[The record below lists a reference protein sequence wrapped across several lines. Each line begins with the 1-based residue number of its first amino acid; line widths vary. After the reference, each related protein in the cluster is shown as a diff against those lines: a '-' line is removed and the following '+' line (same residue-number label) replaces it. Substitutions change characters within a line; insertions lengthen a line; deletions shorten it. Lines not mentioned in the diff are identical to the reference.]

1 LHDESVFLVA
11 KILLVGSDAALL
23 EGLSQ
28 TLTGSGHHVCLAS
41 SLDEAAD
48 ACRTGA
54 PNIAVVS
61 NEALTDPRAVA
72 LLPLSTAGALV
83 VYTTEPTERP
93 TLPTRLQ
100 RATLGH
106 VVLPLERQRL
116 IALIQ
121 HFEVRSLTTGRGRDG
136 SLADQAEV
144 DE

>member
-1 LHDESVFLVA
+1 VA

-28 TLTGSGHHVCLAS
+28 TLGGFGHDVCLAATME
-41 SLDEAAD
+41 EASEG
-48 ACRTGA
+48 CRDTL

-61 NEALTDPRAVA
+61 NEAISAAGSGAT
-72 LLPLSTAGALV
+72 LPLSASGALV
-83 VYTTEPTERP
+83 VYATQATDRP

-121 HFEVRSLTTGRGRDG
+121 HFEIRARTTGRGREDAMENEDRPISG
-136 SLADQAEV
+136 E
-144 DE
+144 

>member
-1 LHDESVFLVA
+1 MA

-28 TLTGSGHHVCLAS
+28 TLSGFGHEVCLAGS
-41 SLDEAAD
+41 IAEASD
-48 ACRTGA
+48 ACREGV
-54 PNIAVVS
+54 PNVAVVS
-61 NEALTDPRAVA
+61 NQALSVPGSGTS
-72 LLPLSTAGALV
+72 LPLSTAGALV
-83 VYTTEPTERP
+83 VYTTQPVDRP

-121 HFEVRSLTTGRGRDG
+121 HFEIRARTTGRGREDRP
-136 SLADQAEV
+136 EM
-144 DE
+144 DERPRSDD

>member
-1 LHDESVFLVA
+1 MA
-11 KILLVGSDAALL
+11 KILLVGTDAPLL

-28 TLTGSGHHVCLAS
+28 TLSGYGHRVCIAS
-41 SLDEAAD
+41 SIDEATD
-48 ACRTGA
+48 ACRDGL

-61 NEALTDPRAVA
+61 NEALAEPGSGAS
-72 LLPLSTAGALV
+72 LPLSTSGALV
-83 VYTTEPTERP
+83 VYTTQATDRP

-121 HFEVRSLTTGRGRDG
+121 HFEIRARTTGRGREERPE
-136 SLADQAEV
+136 ADERPYSE
-144 DE
+144 D

>member
-1 LHDESVFLVA
+1 MA

-28 TLTGSGHHVCLAS
+28 TLNGYGHGVCIAS
-41 SLDEAAD
+41 SINEAID
-48 ACRTGA
+48 ACRDA
-54 PNIAVVS
+54 LPNIAVVS
-61 NEALTDPRAVA
+61 NGALANPGSGAS
-72 LLPLSTAGALV
+72 LPLSASGALV
-83 VYTTEPTERP
+83 IYTTQPADRP

-121 HFEVRSLTTGRGRDG
+121 HFEIRARTTGRGRD
-136 SLADQAEV
+136 DRPEAE
-144 DE
+144 DRPYREE

>member
-1 LHDESVFLVA
+1 MA

-28 TLTGSGHHVCLAS
+28 TLGGYGHGVCIAS
-41 SLDEAAD
+41 SISDATD
-48 ACRTGA
+48 ACRDGL

-61 NEALTDPRAVA
+61 NDALAEPGSGAS
-72 LLPLSTAGALV
+72 LPLSTSGALV
-83 VYTTEPTERP
+83 VYTTQPTDRP

-121 HFEVRSLTTGRGRDG
+121 HFEIRARTTGRGRD
-136 SLADQAEV
+136 DRPEV
-144 DE
+144 DERLYREE

>member
-1 LHDESVFLVA
+1 MA

-28 TLTGSGHHVCLAS
+28 TLNGFGHEVCLAS
-41 SLDEAAD
+41 SMAEAPE
-48 ACRTGA
+48 ACREGV

-61 NEALTDPRAVA
+61 NEALSAPGSGAS
-72 LLPLSTAGALV
+72 LPLSTAGALV
-83 VYTTEPTERP
+83 VYTTQPADRP

-121 HFEVRSLTTGRGRDG
+121 HFEIRARTTGRGREDRPELDDRAL
-136 SLADQAEV
+136 SED
-144 DE
+144 

>member
-1 LHDESVFLVA
+1 MA

-28 TLTGSGHHVCLAS
+28 TLNGFGHEVCLAS
-41 SLDEAAD
+41 SMSEAPE
-48 ACRTGA
+48 ACRGGA

-61 NEALTDPRAVA
+61 NEALSAPGSGAS
-72 LLPLSTAGALV
+72 LPLSASGALV
-83 VYTTEPTERP
+83 VYTTQPADRP

-121 HFEVRSLTTGRGRDG
+121 HFEIRARTTGRGRDDRPELDDRAL
-136 SLADQAEV
+136 SED
-144 DE
+144 

>member
-1 LHDESVFLVA
+1 MA

-28 TLTGSGHHVCLAS
+28 TLTGIGHEVCLAA
-41 SLDEAAD
+41 SLDEAPE
-48 ACRTGA
+48 ACHEGV

-61 NEALTDPRAVA
+61 NEALAQPGSGAS
-72 LLPLSTAGALV
+72 LPLSTAGALV
-83 VYTTEPTERP
+83 VYTTGPADRP

-121 HFEVRSLTTGRGRDG
+121 HFEIRARTTGRGRDDRPE
-136 SLADQAEV
+136 ADERING
-144 DE
+144 DD

>member
-1 LHDESVFLVA
+1 MA

-28 TLTGSGHHVCLAS
+28 TLIGFGHEVCNAAS
-41 SLDEAAD
+41 MSEAAD
-48 ACRTGA
+48 ACRDGV

-61 NEALTDPRAVA
+61 NEALAEPGMAA
-72 LLPLSTAGALV
+72 SLPLSTAGALV
-83 VYTTEPTERP
+83 VYTTQPADRP

-121 HFEVRSLTTGRGRDG
+121 HYEIRARTTGRGRDERT
-136 SLADQAEV
+136 QAE
-144 DE
+144 DTLRWEE

>member
-1 LHDESVFLVA
+1 VA

-28 TLTGSGHHVCLAS
+28 TLNGFGHEVCLAA
-41 SLDEAAD
+41 SLSEAPE
-48 ACRTGA
+48 ACRDGV

-61 NEALTDPRAVA
+61 NEALAA
-72 LLPLSTAGALV
+72 AGAAASLPLSTTGALI
-83 VYTTEPTERP
+83 VYTTQPVDRP

-121 HFEVRSLTTGRGRDG
+121 HFEIRARTTGRGRDDRPELDDRAL
-136 SLADQAEV
+136 SE
-144 DE
+144 E

>member
-1 LHDESVFLVA
+1 MA

-28 TLTGSGHHVCLAS
+28 TLSGFGHEVCLAS
-41 SLDEAAD
+41 SMSEAPE
-48 ACRTGA
+48 ACRDGV

-61 NEALTDPRAVA
+61 NEALAAPGAGA
-72 LLPLSTAGALV
+72 SLPLSTAGALV
-83 VYTTEPTERP
+83 VYTTQPTDRP

-121 HFEVRSLTTGRGRDG
+121 HFEIRARTTGRGRDDRPALDDRAL
-136 SLADQAEV
+136 SE
-144 DE
+144 E

>member
-1 LHDESVFLVA
+1 M
-11 KILLVGSDAALL
+11 ALL

-28 TLTGSGHHVCLAS
+28 TLIGFGHEVCLAS
-41 SLDEAAD
+41 SIEEASD
-48 ACRTGA
+48 ACRDGA
-54 PNIAVVS
+54 PAIAVVS
-61 NEALTDPRAVA
+61 NDTLIDSRSAAS
-72 LLPLSTAGALV
+72 LPLSTTGALV
-83 VYTTEPTERP
+83 VYTTQPTDRP

-121 HFEVRSLTTGRGRDG
+121 HYEIRARTTGRGRGDE
-136 SLADQAEV
+136 AEIEDRTKS

>member
-1 LHDESVFLVA
+1 MA

-28 TLTGSGHHVCLAS
+28 TLNGFGHEVCLAS
-41 SLDEAAD
+41 SMSEAPE
-48 ACRTGA
+48 ACRDGV

-61 NEALTDPRAVA
+61 NESLAAPGSGAS
-72 LLPLSTAGALV
+72 LPLSASGALV
-83 VYTTEPTERP
+83 VYTTQPTDRP

-121 HFEVRSLTTGRGRDG
+121 HFEIRARTTGRGREDRP
-136 SLADQAEV
+136 QV
-144 DE
+144 DDRALSED

>member
-1 LHDESVFLVA
+1 VA

-28 TLTGSGHHVCLAS
+28 TLSGFGHEVCLAAT
-41 SLDEAAD
+41 LDEAGD
-48 ACRTGA
+48 ACRDGVA
-54 PNIAVVS
+54 NIAVVS
-61 NEALTDPRAVA
+61 NEALA
-72 LLPLSTAGALV
+72 LPGSGGSLPLSTSGALV
-83 VYTTEPTERP
+83 VYATEPSDRP

-121 HFEVRSLTTGRGRDG
+121 HFEIRARTTGRGRDDRPELDDRAL
-136 SLADQAEV
+136 SE
-144 DE
+144 E

>member
-1 LHDESVFLVA
+1 MA

-28 TLTGSGHHVCLAS
+28 TLTGSGHDVCIAGTLS
-41 SLDEAAD
+41 D
-48 ACRTGA
+48 AFDTCREGA

-61 NEALTDPRAVA
+61 NDTLADPQASA
-72 LLPLSTAGALV
+72 LLPLSATGALV

-136 SLADQAEV
+136 DLEDRPVPEDKA
-144 DE
+144 

>member
-1 LHDESVFLVA
+1 MA

-28 TLTGSGHHVCLAS
+28 TLGGFGHEVCLAAS
-41 SLDEAAD
+41 MSEAPE
-48 ACRTGA
+48 ACREGV
-54 PNIAVVS
+54 PSIAVVS
-61 NEALTDPRAVA
+61 NEALAAPGAGA
-72 LLPLSTAGALV
+72 SLPLSASGALV
-83 VYTTEPTERP
+83 VYTTQPVDRP

-121 HFEVRSLTTGRGRDG
+121 HFEIRARTTGRGLDDEAR
-136 SLADQAEV
+136 LQDQPRS
-144 DE
+144 DD

>member
-1 LHDESVFLVA
+1 MA

-28 TLTGSGHHVCLAS
+28 TLNGFGHEVCLAS
-41 SLDEAAD
+41 SVLDAPE
-48 ACRTGA
+48 ACREGV

-61 NEALTDPRAVA
+61 NEALAAPGSGA

-83 VYTTEPTERP
+83 VYTTQPTDRP

-121 HFEVRSLTTGRGRDG
+121 HFEIRARTTGRGRD
-136 SLADQAEV
+136 DRPQV
-144 DE
+144 DDTALSEE

>member
-1 LHDESVFLVA
+1 VA

-28 TLTGSGHHVCLAS
+28 TLSGFGHDVCLAS
-41 SLDEAAD
+41 SMSEAPE
-48 ACRTGA
+48 ACRDGV

-61 NEALTDPRAVA
+61 NEALAVPGSSA
-72 LLPLSTAGALV
+72 SLPLSASGALV
-83 VYTTEPTERP
+83 VYTTQPTDRP

-121 HFEVRSLTTGRGRDG
+121 HFEIRARTTGRGREDRPELDDRAL
-136 SLADQAEV
+136 SED
-144 DE
+144 

>member
-1 LHDESVFLVA
+1 MA

-28 TLTGSGHHVCLAS
+28 TLNGFGHEVCLAS
-41 SLDEAAD
+41 SMTEAPE
-48 ACRTGA
+48 ACGDSV

-61 NEALTDPRAVA
+61 NEALAA
-72 LLPLSTAGALV
+72 QGAGASLPLSTAGALV
-83 VYTTEPTERP
+83 VYTTQPADRP

-121 HFEVRSLTTGRGRDG
+121 HFEIRARTTGRGREDRPELDDRAI
-136 SLADQAEV
+136 SED
-144 DE
+144 

>member
-1 LHDESVFLVA
+1 MT

-28 TLTGSGHHVCLAS
+28 TLNGFGHDVCLAS
-41 SLDEAAD
+41 SMSEAAE
-48 ACRTGA
+48 ACREGV

-61 NEALTDPRAVA
+61 NEALAAPGSGAS
-72 LLPLSTAGALV
+72 LPLSTSGALV
-83 VYTTEPTERP
+83 VYTTQPTDRP

-121 HFEVRSLTTGRGRDG
+121 HFEIRARTTGRGRDDRPELDDRAV
-136 SLADQAEV
+136 SED
-144 DE
+144 

>member
-1 LHDESVFLVA
+1 MA

-28 TLTGSGHHVCLAS
+28 TLNGFGHEVCLATS
-41 SLDEAAD
+41 MSEAAD
-48 ACRTGA
+48 ACREGV

-61 NEALTDPRAVA
+61 NEALAEPGLAA
-72 LLPLSTAGALV
+72 SLPLSTAGALV
-83 VYTTEPTERP
+83 VYTTQPADRP

-121 HFEVRSLTTGRGRDG
+121 HFEIRARTTGRGRDDRPQVEDT
-136 SLADQAEV
+136 LHWE
-144 DE
+144 E

>member
-1 LHDESVFLVA
+1 VA
-11 KILLVGSDAALL
+11 KILLVGSDTALL

-28 TLTGSGHHVCLAS
+28 TLIGFGHEVCLAD
-41 SLDEAAD
+41 SLEEAPT
-48 ACRTGA
+48 ACRQGL

-61 NEALTDPRAVA
+61 NDVLAKAGAGA
-72 LLPLSTAGALV
+72 LLPLSTTGALV
-83 VYTTEPTERP
+83 VYNTQPADRP

-121 HFEVRSLTTGRGRDG
+121 HYEIRARTTGRGRDDALELDE
-136 SLADQAEV
+136 LARPE
-144 DE
+144 EK

>member
-1 LHDESVFLVA
+1 MA

-28 TLTGSGHHVCLAS
+28 TLNGFGHQVCLAS
-41 SLDEAAD
+41 SMSEAPE
-48 ACRTGA
+48 ACRDGV

-61 NEALTDPRAVA
+61 NEALAAPGSGAS
-72 LLPLSTAGALV
+72 LPLSTAGALV
-83 VYTTEPTERP
+83 VYTTQATDRP

-121 HFEVRSLTTGRGRDG
+121 HFEIRARTTGRGREDRPG
-136 SLADQAEV
+136 ADDRAVSE
-144 DE
+144 D

>member
-1 LHDESVFLVA
+1 MA

-28 TLTGSGHHVCLAS
+28 TLSGFGHEVCLATS
-41 SLDEAAD
+41 MFEAPE
-48 ACRTGA
+48 ACREGV

-61 NEALTDPRAVA
+61 NEALAMPGAGA

-83 VYTTEPTERP
+83 VYTTQPTDRP

-121 HFEVRSLTTGRGRDG
+121 HFEIRARTTGRGRDDRPELDDRAL
-136 SLADQAEV
+136 SED
-144 DE
+144 

>member
-1 LHDESVFLVA
+1 MA

-28 TLTGSGHHVCLAS
+28 TLSGFGHEVCLAATM
-41 SLDEAAD
+41 DEATG
-48 ACRTGA
+48 ACREGV

-61 NEALTDPRAVA
+61 EEALSSPGGAM
-72 LLPLSTAGALV
+72 LPLSTAGALV
-83 VYTTEPTERP
+83 VYTTQPADRP
-93 TLPTRLQ
+93 TLPVRLQ

-121 HFEVRSLTTGRGRDG
+121 HFEIRARTTGRGREDRPG
-136 SLADQAEV
+136 AEDRV
-144 DE
+144 NGED

>member
-1 LHDESVFLVA
+1 VA
-11 KILLVGSDAALL
+11 KILLVGSDSALL

-28 TLTGSGHHVCLAS
+28 TLTGSGHEVCIAG
-41 SLDEAAD
+41 SLDDAAD
-48 ACRTGA
+48 SCRDGA
-54 PNIAVVS
+54 PNLAVVS
-61 NEALTDPRAVA
+61 NDALTDPRAGA
-72 LLPLSTAGALV
+72 LLPLSTTGALV

-136 SLADQAEV
+136 EAEDRAV
-144 DE
+144 SEE

>member
-1 LHDESVFLVA
+1 VA

-28 TLTGSGHHVCLAS
+28 TLGGFGHEVCLAS
-41 SLDEAAD
+41 SLSEAPD
-48 ACRTGA
+48 ACREGVPT
-54 PNIAVVS
+54 IAVVS
-61 NEALTDPRAVA
+61 NEALAAPGSGAS
-72 LLPLSTAGALV
+72 LPLSASGALV
-83 VYTTEPTERP
+83 VYTTQPVDRP

-121 HFEVRSLTTGRGRDG
+121 HFEIRARTTGRGLEEESRLTVRPPGD
-136 SLADQAEV
+136 D
-144 DE
+144 

>member
-1 LHDESVFLVA
+1 VA

-28 TLTGSGHHVCLAS
+28 TLNGFGHDVCLAAT
-41 SLDEAAD
+41 LEEASD
-48 ACRTGA
+48 VCRESV

-61 NEALTDPRAVA
+61 NEALAAPGSGAA
-72 LLPLSTAGALV
+72 LPLSATGALV
-83 VYTTEPTERP
+83 VYSTQATDRP

-121 HFEVRSLTTGRGRDG
+121 HFEIRSRTTGRGREDMPE
-136 SLADQAEV
+136 AE
-144 DE
+144 DRLYTGD

>member
-1 LHDESVFLVA
+1 LA

-28 TLTGSGHHVCLAS
+28 TLTGLGHEVCVAG
-41 SLDEAAD
+41 SLEDAPL
-48 ACRTGA
+48 ACREGL
-54 PNIAVVS
+54 PNIAIVS
-61 NEALTDPRAVA
+61 NDALASPGAGA
-72 LLPLSTAGALV
+72 LLPLSATGALV
-83 VYTTEPTERP
+83 VYNTEPTDRP

-121 HFEVRSLTTGRGRDG
+121 HYEIRSRTTGRGRSD
-136 SLADQAEV
+136 SAEAE
-144 DE
+144 DRLRGEE